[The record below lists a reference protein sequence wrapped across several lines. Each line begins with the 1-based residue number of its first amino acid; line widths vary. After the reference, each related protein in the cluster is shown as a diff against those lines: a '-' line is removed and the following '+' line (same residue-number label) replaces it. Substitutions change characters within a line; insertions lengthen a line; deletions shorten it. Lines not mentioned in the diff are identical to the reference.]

1 MDLVIKYLNKN
12 KIKHSVITSL
22 IIICTIKDKKF
33 ILRKTP
39 YLEYNISVRRKN
51 KKAKLLDSKENVLTF
66 IDSINEI
73 FFHNKK
79 GIIMNIDKLIERLE
93 KEKSKGVNSILVS
106 NDTFSVSKQII
117 KIEINKDNHKYANL
131 IINDIYINEA
141 IRIIKKYK
149 NGNERITI

>member
-12 KIKHSVITSL
+12 KIKHRVITSL

-66 IDSINEI
+66 IDSINEM
-73 FFHNKK
+73 FF
-79 GIIMNIDKLIERLE
+79 
-93 KEKSKGVNSILVS
+93 S
-106 NDTFSVSKQII
+106 
-117 KIEINKDNHKYANL
+117 
-131 IINDIYINEA
+131 
-141 IRIIKKYK
+141 
-149 NGNERITI
+149 